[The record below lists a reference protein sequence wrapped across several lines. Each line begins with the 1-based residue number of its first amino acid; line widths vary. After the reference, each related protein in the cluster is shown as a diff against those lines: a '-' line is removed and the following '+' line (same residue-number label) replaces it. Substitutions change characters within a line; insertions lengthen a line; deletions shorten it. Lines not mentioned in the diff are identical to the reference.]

1 MVETIKYPT
10 PMTKG
15 SKEEVS
21 AKREPEKKERN
32 SPPKRERIRVKKK
45 RCKDERMK
53 RQIDH
58 RIKNLISDII
68 ELDKMIE
75 DIEKKMESKKWKKNI

>member
-1 MVETIKYPT
+1 MYKYKDGREIT
-10 PMTKG
+10 EFLNSGIYKNL
-15 SKEEVS
+15 KFNYNL
-21 AKREPEKKERN
+21 KRYGVKNLLE
-32 SPPKRERIRVKKK
+32 KKK

-68 ELDKMIE
+68 ELDKMIA
-75 DIEKKMESKKWKKNI
+75 DIEKKMESK